1 MDASTIAVIGAGNIG
16 GTLAR
21 KWAAAGHRVVLGVR
35 DPAGPKPARLV
46 EELGATVSA
55 TSMADAAAMAGIVV
69 FAVPGSAMAGT
80 LADLRASLR
89 GKLIVDATNTLT
101 GDGPS
106 NSLGLIAKA
115 VPTAVAYRAFNSLGW
130 EILADPMVED
140 VRSDLF
146 FAGPDG
152 PGRQAVA
159 SLIEEAGLRP
169 VWLGGPERADLVDA
183 VAAIWFALVL
193 GQHRSRRL
201 AFRVL
206 GI

>member
-1 MDASTIAVIGAGNIG
+1 MDATTIAVIGAGNIG

-35 DPAGPKPARLV
+35 DPSGPRASRLV
-46 EELGATVSA
+46 EELGPAISA
-55 TSMADAAAMAGIVV
+55 AGMADAANAAGIVV
-69 FAVPGSAMAGT
+69 FAVPGAAMAAT
-80 LADLRASLR
+80 LGDLRAALR

-106 NSLGLIAKA
+106 NSLGLISRA
-115 VPTAVAYRAFNSLGW
+115 VPTAVTYRAFNSLGW
-130 EILADPMVED
+130 EILADPVIDD

-159 SLIEEAGLRP
+159 SLIQEAGLRP

-183 VAAIWFALVL
+183 AAAIYFALVT
-193 GQHRSRRL
+193 GPHRSRRL
-201 AFRVL
+201 AFHVL
-206 GI
+206 GF